1 MLRDRILEYS
11 RADLSVS
18 LRILISCQVKM
29 SVEYFKVP
37 GAKLGFQV
45 GASSTPCSAAEAKQA
60 VSRMTNKDALA
71 WASHAELDDGQLARN
86 NPESSINQKLV
97 GKGFARTNIPP
108 VIAPP
113 MYSSDAW
120 AANNLVVE
128 TGINR
133 ATSTDLYLSG
143 YQVTTCCGNLP
154 PGTEMKPIM
163 NADNMLS
170 PGPNTA
176 FQSGTRGSS
185 ANSQYTGAIGSV
197 IAKPSHPYQ
206 QFIDRAESSMNSGP
220 GSMLS
225 VDNSGSVSGSV
236 DHRNPGN
243 HFSSSTGRQLDIGA
257 GGTAH
262 VNDSSGNP
270 AAKDVV
276 ERWHPADD
284 QRTVL
289 RDINQYNYQ
298 NQRAADAAA
307 DEGMF
312 NSGQQEVKM
321 HSDAP
326 IKFNYEPG
334 DLIVRPP
341 EQGEMNLQCGYDPTQ
356 PGYSGLPSNLAVGDC
371 EKDPIMRKYNTNLFT
386 QTVEPGTNTISQ
398 VNEPVNSNIGIS
410 FQQQFLPTTV
420 QTDEK
425 TGAALFTEHDP
436 RVIEPVEA
444 TGNYSVVSGPDTAN
458 VTDPRFSGYGTSYRA
473 YTDDLLG
480 QTKFYYDDVDAI
492 RRPNYIT
499 RSKID
504 FLPFADSYGPLPPGE
519 EQGNNLNPII
529 RTLANDAFSRDA
541 INHRQDM
548 QVRLMRKNNA
558 IRWQTRKFPK
568 TGNLQR

>member
-1 MLRDRILEYS
+1 
-11 RADLSVS
+11 
-18 LRILISCQVKM
+18 M

-37 GAKLGFQV
+37 NRSYLGFHLD
-45 GASSTPCSAAEAKQA
+45 SKSKPKSIAEAKLS

-71 WASHAELDDGQLARN
+71 WANHAELADGQLARN
-86 NPESSINQKLV
+86 NPEKSMNQMLV
-97 GKGFARTNIPP
+97 GKGMARTKIPP

-133 ATSTDLYLSG
+133 ATSTDYYLSG
-143 YQVTTCCGNLP
+143 YQVSTCCGNLP
-154 PGTEMKPIM
+154 PGTEMKPIL
-163 NADNMLS
+163 NANNMLS

-176 FQSGTRGSS
+176 FMSATSGAT
-185 ANSQYTGAIGSV
+185 ANSPLTGAMGSV
-197 IAKPSHPYQ
+197 MAKPIHPYQ
-206 QFIDRAESSMNSGP
+206 QYIDKAEGSMNKGP

-225 VDNSGSVSGSV
+225 SDKNNQQLPESGSNEILSRQSPTGTQ
-236 DHRNPGN
+236 GN
-243 HFSSSTGRQLDIGA
+243 THVHDKSDI
-257 GGTAH
+257 
-262 VNDSSGNP
+262 P
-270 AAKDVV
+270 AV
-276 ERWHPADD
+276 ENVIEKWRPADD
-284 QRTVL
+284 QQTVL

-307 DEGMF
+307 DEGILS
-312 NSGQQEVKM
+312 SGREVIKM

-326 IKFNYEPG
+326 VNLNYKQG
-334 DLIVRPP
+334 DIIVRPP

-356 PGYSGLPSNLAVGDC
+356 PEYSGLPSNLAVGDC
-371 EKDPIMRKYNTNLFT
+371 EKDPVMKKYNSNLFT
-386 QTVEPGTNTISQ
+386 QSVGPDTHIISQ
-398 VNEPVNSNIGIS
+398 INEPVNNNIGIS

-420 QTDEK
+420 QTDEE
-425 TGAALFTEHDP
+425 TGETLFTEHDP
-436 RVIEPVEA
+436 RVIEPIEA
-444 TGNYSVVSGPDTAN
+444 TGNYSIVSGPNTAN

-480 QTKFYYDDVDAI
+480 QTKFFYDDVDAI

-504 FLPFADSYGPLPPGE
+504 FLPFADSYGPIPPGE

-529 RTLANDAFSRDA
+529 RSLANDAFSRDT

-568 TGNLQR
+568 TGNLQK

>member
-1 MLRDRILEYS
+1 
-11 RADLSVS
+11 
-18 LRILISCQVKM
+18 M

-37 GAKLGFQV
+37 CRSKLGFHV
-45 GASSTPCSAAEAKQA
+45 DSTSNPQSICEAKLA

-71 WASHAELDDGQLARN
+71 WANHVELADGQLARN
-86 NPESSINQKLV
+86 NPEQSMNQMLV
-97 GKGFARTNIPP
+97 GKGMDRTKIPP

-154 PGTEMKPIM
+154 PGTEMKPLM

-176 FQSGTRGSS
+176 FTTSASGAS
-185 ANSQYTGAIGSV
+185 ANSPLTGAIGSV
-197 IAKPSHPYQ
+197 MAKPIHPYQ
-206 QFIDRAESSMNSGP
+206 QYIDKAENSMNVGP
-220 GSMLS
+220 GSMVVGDS
-225 VDNSGSVSGSV
+225 DNIYSNIPQSSDTGSDEILARQKPIGT
-236 DHRNPGN
+236 RGN
-243 HFSSSTGRQLDIGA
+243 THVHDKSDVPVVQDI
-257 GGTAH
+257 
-262 VNDSSGNP
+262 
-270 AAKDVV
+270 V
-276 ERWHPADD
+276 ENWHPADD
-284 QRTVL
+284 QQTVL

-298 NQRAADAAA
+298 NRRAAEAAA
-307 DEGMF
+307 DEGILS
-312 NSGQQEVKM
+312 SGREPIHM

-326 IKFNYEPG
+326 SNFNYQPG
-334 DLIVRPP
+334 DIIVRPP
-341 EQGEMNLQCGYDPTQ
+341 EQGDMNLQCGYDPTQ
-356 PGYSGLPSNLAVGDC
+356 PEYSGLPSNLAVGDC
-371 EKDPIMRKYNTNLFT
+371 EKDPVMKKYNTNLFT
-386 QTVEPGTNTISQ
+386 QSVEPGTKTISQ
-398 VNEPVNSNIGIS
+398 INEPVNSNIGIS

-420 QTDEK
+420 QTDEN
-425 TGAALFTEHDP
+425 TGEALFTEHDP

-444 TGNYSVVSGPDTAN
+444 TGNYSIISGPDTAN

-558 IRWQTRKFPK
+558 IRWQSRKFPK
-568 TGNLQR
+568 TGNLQK